1 MGKAYLRLRRFC
13 AWTVGIVFTISGI
26 LKLMDPVGTGL
37 LMGEYFQF
45 LHIGF
50 MRRLG
55 IASGMFFSFL
65 ETFTGIA
72 LVTGVWR
79 KAAAVSASVLMA
91 LFTLL
96 TILLAAFDPPMDCG
110 CFGEVLHLTHL
121 QSLLKNIVL
130 DLLLVFAFVPWR
142 EFGEPRKIK
151 YGSFALISLS
161 CLLFGIYSALYL
173 PLDDYTDY
181 RPGAMLAS
189 SSKAQSSDGFSARY
203 IYEKNG
209 ARRIISLEDELPDDS
224 WTFVGVEEEIEEIIP
239 SYPVLPIT
247 DNGAV
252 ADSLAAQGDVI
263 AVSAYSARRLG
274 KKKMEKIYGFMDMA
288 ESAGYRVLLLTL
300 RPEAGSGG
308 YGSDF
313 RALVGLNRSNGGAT
327 LIRDGVIVKKWA
339 RRNLPDRDTLEELL
353 TQDPMET
360 TADSESRGKLPFQS
374 FLLYSFAV
382 LLLL

>member
-55 IASGMFFSFL
+55 IAAGMFFSFL

-79 KAAAVSASVLMA
+79 KAAAVSASVLTA

-142 EFGEPRKIK
+142 
-151 YGSFALISLS
+151 
-161 CLLFGIYSALYL
+161 
-173 PLDDYTDY
+173 
-181 RPGAMLAS
+181 
-189 SSKAQSSDGFSARY
+189 
-203 IYEKNG
+203 
-209 ARRIISLEDELPDDS
+209 
-224 WTFVGVEEEIEEIIP
+224 
-239 SYPVLPIT
+239 
-247 DNGAV
+247 
-252 ADSLAAQGDVI
+252 
-263 AVSAYSARRLG
+263 
-274 KKKMEKIYGFMDMA
+274 
-288 ESAGYRVLLLTL
+288 
-300 RPEAGSGG
+300 
-308 YGSDF
+308 
-313 RALVGLNRSNGGAT
+313 
-327 LIRDGVIVKKWA
+327 
-339 RRNLPDRDTLEELL
+339 
-353 TQDPMET
+353 
-360 TADSESRGKLPFQS
+360 
-374 FLLYSFAV
+374 
-382 LLLL
+382 